1 MVTLAFSTLDLCNF
15 CHRKDRLSRSVTI
28 NTSAKSSVRVL
39 RSKESYNVQD
49 IQEDEEEED
58 KVAYQYNF
66 CENTIV
72 MKSTID
78 SIESLIKS
86 YNEKKRLTISK
97 QILGLCEQIEDKKC
111 LKEVIDFLM
120 ANTIPNDAMGRNNN
134 NDDDNSV
141 YLTSLLQPRDQT
153 DLIRMLGSRGMFYT
167 MECLLKHI
175 AINSTRDQ
183 KDRIKNMQ
191 YAYTAAI
198 TALAKSAN
206 PKYRQRSELLL
217 DEMDH
222 LGIPPNSYVI
232 TAILLAV
239 EGGKAAKELIQRA
252 NGYSGIE
259 VDVNVYNSAIYACSR
274 GLKDGWQAALS
285 LFREMPKR
293 GLKPNQQTY
302 ASLLQA
308 CAKSGQVKVAF
319 SLFEEMRKI
328 PGMNRPGP
336 KVWGAVLR
344 ACSIAGDWE
353 KAINMILTMSSEGE
367 TINVIHMN
375 SVLASLAKVGNDVLA
390 LDVLNAMQ
398 EGRNTKLRTIFS
410 TSKSC
415 MSVDNDCFQTLP
427 FPDLVSINTVLTAF
441 AERNNQIEAI
451 KLLDRMKNGDFSSK
465 QGSLWVTVKPD
476 IISYNLVLSTFQQP
490 IEGVE
495 LIHEVND
502 SFIIYQDRS

>member
-1 MVTLAFSTLDLCNF
+1 MMIRLTIIILCYNTQLMVALAFVALDLRKF
-15 CHRKDRLSRSVTI
+15 CHRKDRLSRSLTLTI
-28 NTSAKSSVRVL
+28 NTSAKSSVSVL
-39 RSKESYNVQD
+39 RSKEFYNVQD
-49 IQEDEEEED
+49 IEDD
-58 KVAYQYNF
+58 IDGVTYQYNL
-66 CENTIV
+66 CENTLL

-78 SIESLIKS
+78 SIVKS
-86 YNEKKRLTISK
+86 YNGKQRHTISK
-97 QILGLCEQIEDKKC
+97 EILGLCEQIEDKQC

-120 ANTIPNDAMGRNNN
+120 TNTIPNDAN
-134 NDDDNSV
+134 

-175 AINSTRDQ
+175 AINSTRHQ
-183 KDRIKNMQ
+183 KNRIKNMQ

-217 DEMDH
+217 GEMDH
-222 LGIPPNSYVI
+222 LGIPPNSYVL

-239 EGGKAAKELIQRA
+239 EGGKAAKDLIQRA
-252 NGYSGIE
+252 YGYSGIE

-274 GLKDGWQAALS
+274 GVKDGWQAALS

-328 PGMNRPGP
+328 PGMKRPGP

-344 ACSIAGDWE
+344 ACSVAGDWE
-353 KAINMILTMSSEGE
+353 KAIKMIFTMSNEGE

-375 SVLASLAKVGNDVLA
+375 SVLASLAKVGNDALA

-398 EGRNTKLRTIFS
+398 EGQSTIFFRTIFS

-415 MSVDNDCFQTLP
+415 ISVDDDCFQTLP

-441 AERNNQIEAI
+441 AERNNQIEAV
-451 KLLDRMKNGDFSSK
+451 KLLDRMKNGDFSC
-465 QGSLWVTVKPD
+465 KPD
-476 IISYNLVLSTFQQP
+476 IISYNLVMSTFQQP
-490 IEGVE
+490 IEGIE
-495 LIHEVND
+495 LIHEVNG
-502 SFIIYQDRS
+502 SIIIYQDIS